1 MRAACIQFQA
11 RAEKAQNLED
21 MAPLV
26 AQAADLGADVILLPE
41 KWNAWLDGPG
51 LRDALDQLDAWER
64 AEAQLQ
70 QARTELAKA
79 SDELH
84 TLSRQGGGI
93 RPPTF
98 EVLQSTDRES
108 KPKDRSL
115 FGGQGQQ

>member
-1 MRAACIQFQA
+1 MLAALNKELLTLSVDL
-11 RAEKAQNLED
+11 RELEVRLKFVE
-21 MAPLV
+21 AHL
-26 AQAADLGADVILLPE
+26 
-41 KWNAWLDGPG
+41 PG
-51 LRDALDQLDAWER
+51 LRDAMDQLDAWER

-115 FGGQGQQ
+115 FGGQQ